1 MITLTKRQKD
11 ISLYLLK
18 QNDYLTGRQLAEHF
32 SVSIRTI
39 RNDLDQIEA
48 YLKERR
54 F

>member
-32 SVSIRTI
+32 FRQHPY
-39 RNDLDQIEA
+39 DPQ
-48 YLKERR
+48 
-54 F
+54 